1 MLSWACSSPFFC
13 LTGSPCKFRRCESP
27 MSLEK
32 IVEKI
37 LEDGRAEADRII
49 KESLQKAEEIKEN
62 ARKQGEE
69 QARALLEEA
78 ERQAELDASRI
89 VTQARLEKKIH
100 ILSCKKDLIDETL
113 DRVFRSEDLKGE
125 RLRRKIIMKD
135 GEKEE
140 ALDLEELKQQLRP
153 ELEREIAEVLKI

>member
-1 MLSWACSSPFFC
+1 
-13 LTGSPCKFRRCESP
+13 

-37 LEDGRAEADRII
+37 LKDAKEEADSII
-49 KESLQKAEEIKEN
+49 QESLQKAEGIKEN

-78 ERQAELDASRI
+78 ERQAKHDAGRI
-89 VTQARLEKKIH
+89 VTQARLEERIK
-100 ILSCKKDLIDETL
+100 ILSFKKNLIDETL
-113 DRVFRSEDLKGE
+113 NKVFRKQDMKDE
-125 RLRRKIIMKD
+125 RLRRKVVMKD

-140 ALDLEELKQQLRP
+140 SLELEELKQQLRP
-153 ELEREIAEVLKI
+153 KLEKEIAEVLKI